1 MRKKSKVT
9 CIFFTFEGD
18 DCLPSKV
25 VMFTF
30 HSSFVCQ
37 TKLVVSITVINHDII
52 LKYYVR
58 VQFETFFMEYFIS
71 VTDFARATS

>member
-52 LKYYVR
+52 
-58 VQFETFFMEYFIS
+58 
-71 VTDFARATS
+71 